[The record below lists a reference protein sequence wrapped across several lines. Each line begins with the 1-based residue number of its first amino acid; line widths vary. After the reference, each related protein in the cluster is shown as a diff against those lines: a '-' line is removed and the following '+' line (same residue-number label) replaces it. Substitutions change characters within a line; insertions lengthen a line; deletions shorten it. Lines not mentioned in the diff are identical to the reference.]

1 MDKHVFQAVRI
12 SDTVYWVGAVDW
24 GLRDFHGYLTS
35 RGTTYNA
42 YLILADRI
50 TLVDTVKAPFK
61 NEMLERISNVVA
73 PEDISVVISN
83 HSEMDHTGC
92 LPYVIDHL
100 KPDVVYA
107 SSMGAKALAAHFG
120 IGKEITVVGDGEKVS
135 LGNVDVVFMETR
147 MLHWPDSMFTYL
159 PSERILFSQDA
170 FGMHL
175 ASYERFADEMESSVL
190 DFEAAK
196 YFANILLP
204 YAALIPKA
212 IKKAAEAGIE
222 PLVIAPDHGP
232 VWRREEDLK
241 KILDRYLAWSEQKPN
256 PKALVVYDSM
266 WGSTALMA
274 RVVCEGLEAAGA
286 SVKLMSLK
294 DAHRSDVATEVLD
307 AGALLVGSSTI
318 NNGVFPTVADVMSY
332 LKGLRP
338 KNLIGAVFGS
348 YGWSGE
354 AVKLLEALFDEMK
367 IERVGES
374 VRIEYVPGEDALRTC
389 FELGRRV
396 GWKLMEK
403 AG

>member
-12 SDTVYWVGAVDW
+12 SDSVYWVGAVDW
-24 GLRDFHGYLTS
+24 ALRDFHGYLTS

-42 YLILADRI
+42 FLILADRV
-50 TLVDTVKAPFK
+50 TLVDTVKAPFR
-61 NEMLERISNVVA
+61 NEMLERISDIVD

-92 LPYVIDHL
+92 LPDVIERL

-107 SSMGAKALAAHFG
+107 SPMGAKALAGHFG
-120 IGKEITVVGDGEKVS
+120 LGKEITVVRDGERVS
-135 LGNVDVVFMETR
+135 LGNMDVVFMETR

-159 PSERILFSQDA
+159 PSERVLFSQDA

-204 YAALIPKA
+204 YAALIPRT
-212 IKKAAEAGIE
+212 IEKAAEAGIE

-241 KILDRYLAWSEQKPN
+241 GILSRYLAWSEQKPST
-256 PKALVVYDSM
+256 KALVVYDSM

-274 RVVCEGLEAAGA
+274 RAVCEGLESTGA
-286 SVKLMSLK
+286 SVRLMSLK
-294 DAHRSDVATEVLD
+294 GTHRSDVATEILD
-307 AGALLVGSSTI
+307 AGALLVGSPTI
-318 NNGVFPTVADVMSY
+318 NNGMFPTVTDVMGY

-338 KNLIGAVFGS
+338 KNLVGAVFGS

-354 AVKLLEALFDEMK
+354 AVKLLEAFFDEMK
-367 IERVGES
+367 IERIGES
-374 VRIEYVPGEDALRTC
+374 VKVEYVPDEDALKAC
-389 FELGRRV
+389 FELGKRV
-396 GWKLMEK
+396 GEKLTEN